1 MTVTKSRN
9 LIANRNTGGNKKQGL
24 APSIGKSSG
33 IRQSQLVRASSN
45 DKTVYCINQ
54 VGGIGRFRNQL
65 SSADSTGCASKV
77 YTINNALKDSL
88 DILKLKYD
96 YLFAYIVIYNK
107 KFNATQVYINISNKS
122 PHTFNHIN
130 FTINNNNSPNT
141 DSDISFNNVSLK
153 KNNTS
158 FLYQFS
164 NNDYNF
170 TSGNLNIFNI
180 SSQNYDDIS
189 DNDVSL
195 NSYGFLNHDSNYN
208 VNYSDGYDALDIYG
222 YDVKYYIFSYGSLY
236 EYSHEAPQM
245 YRLDNNYFV
254 TLYVHKNT

>member
-96 YLFAYIVIYNK
+96 YLFAYILIYNK
-107 KFNATQVYINISNKS
+107 KFNATQVYINISNNS
-122 PHTFNHIN
+122 PHTFNHVN
-130 FTINNNNSPNT
+130 FTIINQSN
-141 DSDISFNNVSLK
+141 DRSDISFNNITLK
-153 KNNTS
+153 KNNTN

-170 TSGNLNIFNI
+170 TEGKLNII
-180 SSQNYDDIS
+180 YQSTQNYNDIS

-195 NSYGFLNHDSNYN
+195 NLHGFLPDTYHTYN
-208 VNYSDGYDALDIYG
+208 LEEPNTTSDIHGYDLT
-222 YDVKYYIFSYGSLY
+222 YYPFLYGSLY
-236 EYSHEAPQM
+236 EYSHDIPET
-245 YRLDNNYFV
+245 YRLENNYFV
-254 TLYVHKNT
+254 NLFIHKKLN